1 MLRVKEYSWNIT
13 AAKFYGSRI
22 FGSSTA
28 ENRTDILADSL
39 DTSGPSHFSTR
50 RPSQIFER
58 SQFPGSFWEKQRN
71 TLQSRPIDL
80 QVPKRLFSGLIRF
93 LRHRRGIMFSHCLP
107 RCMSHA
113 KIGSTIGQPRQPRQ
127 HAVRAGKYIPVP
139 TWTHPQAA
147 SPLPCKNGIV
157 RTAGKS
163 IIQMRLHQITAGGL
177 QIVSRKQRGSK
188 AERKWLGVPIRFH
201 SHSHIAYVT
210 FVFAVKL
217 HKLKKICLVM

>member
-1 MLRVKEYSWNIT
+1 MDLAFLDHRQQRTGQTYSQTLWTLRAQAISAPEDLPNFLSGRNFPAVSEKNGGIPC
-13 AAKFYGSRI
+13 
-22 FGSSTA
+22 
-28 ENRTDILADSL
+28 NRV
-39 DTSGPSHFSTR
+39 
-50 RPSQIFER
+50 R
-58 SQFPGSFWEKQRN
+58 SIYKCPNDF
-71 TLQSRPIDL
+71 
-80 QVPKRLFSGLIRF
+80 FSGLIRF

-107 RCMSHA
+107 RCMSRA

-217 HKLKKICLVM
+217 HKLKKYA